1 MIALSVPYTEK
12 AFLQLM
18 ARRLLRYQ
26 RDAEARGETY
36 HDVSPFSP
44 LQCGIHAK
52 LRFEMVPGG
61 YAPVVLLQKWSQFQ
75 PREIQEIATSILD
88 GPARFRTTKD
98 DVLEYVREV
107 DAVASTPG

>member
-1 MIALSVPYTEK
+1 MPSVPYTEK

-26 RDAEARGETY
+26 RDAEARGEVY

-52 LRFEMVPGG
+52 FRFEAAPGG
-61 YAPVVLLQKWSQFQ
+61 YIPVVLLKKWSQFQ
-75 PREIQEIATSILD
+75 PHELQEIAQSLLE
-88 GPARFRTTKD
+88 GPAKLRASND
-98 DVLEYVREV
+98 GVLEYLRET
-107 DAVASTPG
+107 DAGTSVPG